1 MNNDAANS
9 GLTYKY
15 YILGD
20 RVPIRVVFNENGL
33 EIGAETPDRDS
44 GQLIIKNTLL
54 SRIAISP
61 EVEEISRD
69 AFDRLCEQFIKKNG
83 SDCTITH
90 S

>member
-15 YILGD
+15 YLLGD
-20 RVPIRVVFNENGL
+20 SVPVRVAFDEDGL
-33 EIGAETPDRDS
+33 EMGAETPDRDS
-44 GQLIIKNTLL
+44 GQLIIKHTLL

-69 AFDRLCEQFIKKNG
+69 AFDQLCEQFIKK
-83 SDCTITH
+83 TAVTVL
-90 S
+90 